1 MSHNQQP
8 LTKLFNSQKIFIM
21 FDSKVCVVYPT
32 IATFRL
38 FAYYIDSFI
47 DEGTE
52 TSR

>member
-8 LTKLFNSQKIFIM
+8 LTKLFNSQKIFM
-21 FDSKVCVVYPT
+21 FDSRLCVVYPT

-38 FAYYIDSFI
+38 FAYYIDLFI
-47 DEGTE
+47 DKGTE